1 MIVIAAMLVALWG
14 AREAAAQTV
23 ASLNIISGDGQVLA
37 QGPGSTLQLFQPM
50 IVQAL
55 DSHGNAVA
63 KATITWTLTR
73 TDVSNAYL
81 DPLTTTTDS
90 NGMSS
95 NVLNERET
103 NPYGTAIRNSLA
115 SSIVASANGG
125 SPSATFSE
133 TYALIDQTSGAS
145 EVKSDGPIMNG
156 QGLSSATL
164 SGNSGSTLPNIQI
177 LVESGTSNTPV
188 QGVSIELL
196 LAPGQTTPTISCD
209 PNSPSPTGNPG
220 TVLSSSTETST
231 NPPINA
237 TCTPR
242 LGGSGTGQFYVMIGG
257 VSTPSLT
264 ADGGTVNTNGTAVTW
279 VSGTDFS
286 SLDDNQEIRIN
297 GVEYVI
303 ATVKSQTALVLASS
317 AGIQNGVLWLNFQPL
332 FLERFGPYNFT
343 SLAGLPTAIKLI
355 QGNNQALAQNT
366 SLGTLIAEVV
376 DSRGNAVSG
385 ANVTWTIKPD
395 SAKGWVVLANTTNFL
410 TTDNNGQVSTLA
422 NFSGQAAGNINIT
435 VALVANSAINA
446 TFTETA
452 LVTIRT
458 LQTISGDQQTA
469 VAGTVFAKPL
479 IVQVNGNSG
488 PITNYPVQFSISGAP
503 GTILSQSTAVTDSN
517 GLAQVTVTAGNT
529 TGTVTVSASVVGL
542 SQAQTF
548 TLTVRP
554 TGPTPTGIAKVSGD
568 LQNAVIN
575 TNFPAP
581 LTVQVNSTSGP
592 VGNTLVQ
599 FSATPGLNLSS
610 NSGTT
615 NSAGQTQVTATAG
628 SVTGPATV
636 TASLPGTSFFVT
648 FNLTVNPPGPTLTAA
663 SFANGAS
670 GQASFLSPC
679 GIATITAAGLA
690 PNGAASLF
698 PAPVFG
704 PLPTSANGITV
715 LFNNFA
721 TPIYSATMVN
731 GQPQLMV
738 QVPCEVTPAAT
749 VPVTVN
755 VGAGSATVNVPVG
768 AAAPGIFT
776 IPYSDGVVRAVV
788 LRADGSFVT
797 LNPPNPARRNEI
809 VRVYVT
815 GLGPTT
821 PPVGTGQVDNPG
833 ADLIGADALATGKVI
848 VGISGSGGVTVTS
861 ARLAANMIGV
871 FEVAF
876 IVPNDAPQGN
886 DIGISVGVVPAGSSS
901 PINSLATK
909 IPIL

>member
-1 MIVIAAMLVALWG
+1 MIVIAAMLIALWG

-23 ASLNIISGDGQVLA
+23 ASLKIISGDGQVACL
-37 QGPGSTLQLFQPM
+37 GHGSTLQFFQPM

-63 KATITWTLTR
+63 NATISWTLTR
-73 TDVSNAYL
+73 LDVSNASL
-81 DPLTTTTDS
+81 ASLTTTTDS

-95 NVLNERET
+95 NVLNDIE
-103 NPYGTAIRNSLA
+103 NVIYGTATRNSLA
-115 SSIVASANGG
+115 SSIVASTNGG

-133 TYALIDQTSGAS
+133 TYALIDNTSGAS

-156 QGLSSATL
+156 QPLSAATL

-220 TVLSSSTETST
+220 TVLSSSSLTST
-231 NPPINA
+231 TPPINA

-257 VSTPSLT
+257 ASTPSST
-264 ADGGTVNTNGTAVTW
+264 AGGGIVTTNGTAVTW

-303 ATVKSQTALVLASS
+303 STVKSPTALVLATS
-317 AGIQNGVLWLNFQPL
+317 AGIQNGVLWLPFQPL
-332 FLERFGPYNFT
+332 FLEIFGPYNFT
-343 SLAGLPTAIKLI
+343 SVPGSPAAIKLI
-355 QGNNQALAQNT
+355 QGNNQALAPAQ

-385 ANVTWTIKPD
+385 ANVTWTITPA
-395 SAKGWVVLANTTNFL
+395 SYAGAVVLTNTTNFN
-410 TTDNNGQVSTLA
+410 TTDNNGQVSTGA
-422 NFSGQAAGNINIT
+422 SFSGSAAGNINIT

-452 LVTIRT
+452 LVPIRA
-458 LQTISGDQQTA
+458 LQKISGDGQSA
-469 VAGTVFAKPL
+469 VAGTVFAAPL
-479 IVQVNGNSG
+479 IVQVNGNSA

-517 GLAQVTVTAGNT
+517 GQAQVTVTAGST

-554 TGPTPTGIAKVSGD
+554 TGPTPNGMVKVSGD
-568 LQNAVIN
+568 GQSVVIN
-575 TNFPAP
+575 TLFPAP
-581 LTVQVNSTSGP
+581 LIVQVNSSAGP
-592 VGNTLVQ
+592 VGNTTVQ
-599 FSATPGLNLSS
+599 FSSTGPITLSS
-610 NSGTT
+610 NSGLT
-615 NSAGQTQVTATAG
+615 NSAGQTQV
-628 SVTGPATV
+628 SVTSGYVPGAATV
-636 TASLPGTSFFVT
+636 TASIPGYSVVFS
-648 FNLTVNPPGPTLTAA
+648 LTVNPPGPTLTAA

-704 PLPTSANGITV
+704 PLPLSSNGTSV
-715 LFNNFA
+715 DFNNYFA
-721 TPIYSATMVN
+721 PIFSATMVN

-738 QVPCEVTPAAT
+738 QVPCEVTPAAS

-755 VGAGSATVNVPVG
+755 VGGGSSTVNVQVL

-886 DIGISVGVVPAGSSS
+886 DIGISVGVIPAGSST